1 MSLDLGSKGGI
12 PLEYIVE
19 ESSGDQ
25 GSSLG
30 AATCSEVI
38 DMAKFVKVVIGI
50 DGYDSDLSTW
60 AWDVISLSKANEP
73 IWQFQNLLLSSPIL

>member
-1 MSLDLGSKGGI
+1 
-12 PLEYIVE
+12 
-19 ESSGDQ
+19 
-25 GSSLG
+25 
-30 AATCSEVI
+30 
-38 DMAKFVKVVIGI
+38 MAKFVKVVIGI